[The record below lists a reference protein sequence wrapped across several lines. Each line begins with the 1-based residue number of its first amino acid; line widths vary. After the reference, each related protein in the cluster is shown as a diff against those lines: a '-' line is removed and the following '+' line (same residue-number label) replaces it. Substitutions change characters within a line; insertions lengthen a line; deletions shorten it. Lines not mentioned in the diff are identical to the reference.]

1 MEDAMNVLLCVIIQ
15 ILVWCGY
22 SLVLYLSHHDHS
34 FYETVLLVM
43 FSYFNFLVAMRF
55 FLNKTAGVNLT
66 IFFTVI
72 YIAGRILIL

>member
-1 MEDAMNVLLCVIIQ
+1 MKVFGCVMIQ

-34 FYETVLLVM
+34 LYETVLLVM

-55 FLNKTAGVNLT
+55 FSNKTTGVNLT

>member
-1 MEDAMNVLLCVIIQ
+1 MNVLMCIIIQ

-43 FSYFNFLVAMRF
+43 FSYFNFLIAVRF
-55 FLNKTAGVNLT
+55 ISNKTTGINLT

-72 YIAGRILIL
+72 YVGGRIVFL

>member
-1 MEDAMNVLLCVIIQ
+1 MNVLLCSIIQ

-43 FSYFNFLVAMRF
+43 FSYFNFLIAVRF
-55 FLNKTAGVNLT
+55 ISNRTTGINIT
-66 IFFTVI
+66 ILFTII
-72 YIAGRILIL
+72 YVAGRIVFL

>member
-1 MEDAMNVLLCVIIQ
+1 MNVLLCIIIQ

-43 FSYFNFLVAMRF
+43 FSYFNFLIAVRF
-55 FLNKTAGVNLT
+55 IPKRTTGVNLT
-66 IFFTVI
+66 ILFTVI
-72 YIAGRILIL
+72 YIAGRIVFL

>member
-1 MEDAMNVLLCVIIQ
+1 MNVLLCIIIQ

-43 FSYFNFLVAMRF
+43 FSYFNFLIAVRF
-55 FLNKTAGVNLT
+55 ISNRTTGINVTILFTA
-66 IFFTVI
+66 I
-72 YIAGRILIL
+72 YVAGRIVFL

>member
-1 MEDAMNVLLCVIIQ
+1 MNVLLCIIIQ

-43 FSYFNFLVAMRF
+43 FSYFNFLIAIRF
-55 FLNKTAGVNLT
+55 ISNRTTGINVT
-66 IFFTVI
+66 ILFTTI
-72 YIAGRILIL
+72 YVAGRIVFL